1 MSYQLSAISY
11 QLLVTPGV
19 TQGSPD
25 RGLRAG
31 LIGLGVA
38 FAFSVLFVPVSMR
51 LARRLGVIDRPVGDK
66 IHLRPTPLMGGTA
79 IAIAFLVT
87 AGVWH
92 VWSDLHPVKPTAPN
106 TALTGLLIGCALAA
120 ALGIWDE
127 LRTLPPRV
135 HFLGQIGVVVVTL
148 CLNFP
153 VISSVSNPLVKIG
166 AGHTSQSVLPIIG
179 IVFTIFWI
187 VGMMNTVNFLD
198 GLDGLAG
205 GVTAIAALFLGLWEV
220 VVPNTFSPSHQ
231 DQNVILPLMLCGA
244 ILGFLVYNWAP
255 ARIFMGDSGAMFI
268 GFTLGALSLFGT
280 APRIGTA
287 LLILIVPIIDVA
299 WAIVRRLLGRR
310 SFASGDKHHIYHR
323 MLDLGLSR
331 RAVVLLFYGLCIV
344 LGLIDLKLYRGDKV
358 IAFAVVAVLA
368 ASGAV
373 ALEARGRR
381 VASRAA
387 PAPVTNGARDSAE
400 RV

>member
-1 MSYQLSAISY
+1 MGYQLSAVSY
-11 QLLVTPGV
+11 QLVVASVAPTPN
-19 TQGSPD
+19 D
-25 RGLRAG
+25 NGLGRG

-38 FAFSVLFVPVSMR
+38 FVLAVLLVPFSMR

-66 IHLRPTPLMGGTA
+66 IHLRPTPLMGGVA
-79 IAIAFLVT
+79 IATAFLIT
-87 AGVWH
+87 AGGWH
-92 VWSDLHPVKPTAPN
+92 VWTVLHEHKPN
-106 TALTGLLIGCALAA
+106 VALTGLLIGCALAA

-127 LRTLPPRV
+127 IRTLPPRV
-135 HFLGQIGVVVVTL
+135 HFLGQVGVVVVTL
-148 CLNFP
+148 FLNYP
-153 VISSVSNPLVKIG
+153 IISHVSNPLQKISLHG
-166 AGHTSQSVLPIIG
+166 TANLAVPGVVAVL
-179 IVFTIFWI
+179 FTVFWI

-205 GVTAIAALFLGLWEV
+205 GVTAIAALFLGLWGV
-220 VVPNTFSPSHQ
+220 VIVGTGYAPAYDS
-231 DQNVILPLMLCGA
+231 QNVILPLMLCGA

-255 ARIFMGDSGAMFI
+255 ARVFMGDSGAMFI
-268 GFTLGALSLFGT
+268 GFTIGALSLFGT

-323 MLDLGLSR
+323 LLEVGLSR

-344 LGLIDLKLYRGDKV
+344 LGLIDLKLYKGDKV

-368 ASGAV
+368 AAGAV
-373 ALEARGRR
+373 ALEVRGRR
-381 VASRAA
+381 VSSRAA
-387 PAPVTNGARDSAE
+387 APGGDYRPSSVE
-400 RV
+400 

>member
-1 MSYQLSAISY
+1 
-11 QLLVTPGV
+11 
-19 TQGSPD
+19 
-25 RGLRAG
+25 
-31 LIGLGVA
+31 
-38 FAFSVLFVPVSMR
+38 
-51 LARRLGVIDRPVGDK
+51 
-66 IHLRPTPLMGGTA
+66 
-79 IAIAFLVT
+79 
-87 AGVWH
+87 
-92 VWSDLHPVKPTAPN
+92 
-106 TALTGLLIGCALAA
+106 
-120 ALGIWDE
+120 
-127 LRTLPPRV
+127 
-135 HFLGQIGVVVVTL
+135 VVVTL

-387 PAPVTNGARDSAE
+387 ATPVTNGARDSAE

>member
-1 MSYQLSAISY
+1 MSYQLSAISH
-11 QLLVTPGV
+11 QLLSTPGV

-25 RGLRAG
+25 RGLGPG

-38 FAFSVLFVPVSMR
+38 FALSVLFVPFSMR

-79 IAIAFLVT
+79 IAVAFLVT
-87 AGVWH
+87 AGGWH
-92 VWSDLHPVKPTAPN
+92 AWNVLHEHKPNA
-106 TALTGLLIGCALAA
+106 ALTGLLIGCALAA

-127 LRTLPPRV
+127 IRTLPPRV
-135 HFLGQIGVVVVTL
+135 HFLGQVGVVVVTL
-148 CLNFP
+148 FLNFP
-153 VISSVSNPLVKIG
+153 IISHVSNPLQKISLHG
-166 AGHTSQSVLPIIG
+166 AANLAVPGVVAVL
-179 IVFTIFWI
+179 FTVFWI

-220 VVPNTFSPSHQ
+220 VVSNFYLPSHQ
-231 DQNVILPLMLCGA
+231 DQNVILPLILCGA

-268 GFTLGALSLFGT
+268 GFTIGALSLFGT

-310 SFASGDKHHIYHR
+310 SFANGDKHHIYHR
-323 MLDLGLSR
+323 MLELGLSR

-344 LGLIDLKLYRGDKV
+344 LGLIDLKLYKGDKV
-358 IAFAVVAVLA
+358 IAFAIVAVLA
-368 ASGAV
+368 AAGAV
-373 ALEARGRR
+373 ALEMRGRG
-381 VASRAA
+381 VASRATA
-387 PAPVTNGARDSAE
+387 PGGDYRPS
-400 RV
+400 RVE